1 MRAEI
6 FEQPDALTRLVD
18 RADAVLGPV
27 SHAARGC
34 AFAMLA
40 ARGSSDNASTY
51 GKYLLEGVA
60 RMPTALAAPSLY
72 TLYDTPPRLAQALV
86 VGVSQSGAAADVNA
100 VLSEGRRQGG
110 VTLAITNTAGSPMSK
125 AAEHVLLL
133 EAGLEKALAATK
145 TVTGQ
150 CAAYALL
157 AADLSGSAP
166 LQQQLRSLPDIVR
179 ATLQREEDLRAA
191 AAGWSDIDHV
201 AVIGRGYTY
210 GAAEEIALKL
220 KETCFLGAEAY
231 SAADFLHGPLA
242 MIEPGYPVIVL
253 LNHDATLDTTLH
265 FIERVAERGGN
276 VLCLTTR
283 EAAPSIGQIHPP
295 ASQLAVLD
303 IGEMPA
309 LLSAIAFIVAGQL
322 FAMHLSVLRGHNPD
336 VSRGVTKVTVTR

>member
-6 FEQPDALTRLVD
+6 FEQPDALARLID
-18 RADAVLGPV
+18 RAHAVLEPA
-27 SHAARGC
+27 SHSARRC

-100 VLSEGRRQGG
+100 VLGEGRKQGG
-110 VTLAITNTAGSPMSK
+110 VTLAITNTAGSPMTKS
-125 AAEHVLLL
+125 AEHVLLL
-133 EAGLEKALAATK
+133 DAGVERALAATK
-145 TVTGQ
+145 TVTCQ

-157 AADLSGSAP
+157 AADLAGDAALSE
-166 LQQQLRSLPDIVR
+166 QLRGLPDIVR
-179 ATLQREEDLRAA
+179 GTLAREADLRAA
-191 AAGWSDIDHV
+191 AAKWRDIENV
-201 AVIGRGYTY
+201 VIIGRGYTY
-210 GAAEEIALKL
+210 GAAEEAALKL
-220 KETCFLGAEAY
+220 KETSFIGAEAY

-242 MIEPGYPVIVL
+242 MIEPGYPVMVL
-253 LNHDATLDTTLH
+253 VNHDATLDTTLQ
-265 FIERVAERGGN
+265 FIERVLQRGGDL
-276 VLCLTTR
+276 LCLATH
-283 EAAPSIGQIHPP
+283 EAMGPVG
-295 ASQLAVLD
+295 AVAGSSDRVEVHD
-303 IGEMPA
+303 IGAVPSV
-309 LLSAIAFIVAGQL
+309 LSPIAFIVAAQM